1 MKKIVAGTAI
11 LVFAFLVSF
20 GSVAKADDAANAKL
34 FQDKKCNTCHSIE
47 SQKVEKKMASSK
59 APDLSNVGST
69 RDAAWIT
76 KWLNK
81 EVDMDGK
88 KHPSTWSGT
97 ADEEKTLADWLATL
111 KKKS

>member
-11 LVFAFLVSF
+11 LAFAFLISFVSF
-20 GSVAKADDAANAKL
+20 AKADDAANVKL
-34 FQDKKCNTCHSIE
+34 FEAKKCNTCHSID
-47 SQKVEKKMASSK
+47 SQKVTKKMASSK
-59 APDLSNVGST
+59 APDLSDVGST

-81 EVDMDGK
+81 EVDVNGK
-88 KHPSTWSGT
+88 KHPASWSGT